1 MLQPAS
7 QKQPVGHAPDQAAD
21 PVIKKEAEGLHAQ
34 QATMEQNYKQEQQV
48 SGTESAL
55 DEDLNN

>member
-1 MLQPAS
+1 M
-7 QKQPVGHAPDQAAD
+7 GHAPDQAAD